1 MRLSLTYIID
11 IKESKTTLN
20 QVKYFHIKTKKYH
33 KPGIHLLPMLY
44 IIYIISF
51 LCQHFHCKLQNTRGL
66 RIGDI
71 SIAEILGLPTVVL

>member
-11 IKESKTTLN
+11 IKESKTTLH

-44 IIYIISF
+44 NVHNTIFLSALPQENYGLGIY
-51 LCQHFHCKLQNTRGL
+51 Q
-66 RIGDI
+66 
-71 SIAEILGLPTVVL
+71 